1 MLSDKQ
7 LEVLM
12 RPLHPGRVKTRT
24 QGGASLSYL
33 EAWDVKATL
42 IRLFGFGGFSAVVE
56 DVQIADLREVPQ
68 SRGSGTNWKA
78 SVLVRLRLTIPALDA
93 VYTEAAV
100 GSASLPDI
108 GQSLDMATKTAESDA
123 LKRAATYLGT
133 QFGLG
138 LYNNGSTGEVVQ
150 LVFAPGQEWDGKK
163 LEPEQKQAL
172 AESIGL
178 TPPTGGET
186 SE

>member
-1 MLSDKQ
+1 MVLNSKQ

-12 RPLHPGRVKTRT
+12 KPLHPGRVKSRS
-24 QGGASLSYL
+24 QGGAQLSYL

-56 DVQIADLREVPQ
+56 DVQIADLREVPK
-68 SRGSGTNWKA
+68 SGGKGTNWKA
-78 SVLVRLRLTIPALDA
+78 SVMVRLRLYIKDLDA

-100 GSASLPDI
+100 GTAALPDI
-108 GQSLDMATKTAESDA
+108 GQALDMATKTAESDA

-138 LYNNGSTGEVVQ
+138 LYNSGSTGEVVQ
-150 LVFAPGQEWDGKK
+150 VIFAPEQEWNGNQPT
-163 LEPEQKQAL
+163 EEQKKAL
-172 AESIGL
+172 NESVGL
-178 TPPTGGET
+178 VSPDGG
-186 SE
+186 SDA